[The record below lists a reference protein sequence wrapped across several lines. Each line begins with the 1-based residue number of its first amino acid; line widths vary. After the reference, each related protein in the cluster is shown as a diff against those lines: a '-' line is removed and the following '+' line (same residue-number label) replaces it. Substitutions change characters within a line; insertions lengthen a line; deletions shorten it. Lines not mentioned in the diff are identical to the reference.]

1 MIRLLR
7 FRNATVM
14 AWKNGQG
21 ETREIC
27 KQGDSL
33 EDYDWRISVAT
44 IHQSGPFSR
53 FDHYLRN
60 ISVLEGGGMHLD
72 IDGQPGALILPFQAV
87 AFDGSSQVYCRVNE
101 GPLLDFNV
109 IYRSG
114 GFKVTVD
121 WNNGADWHYEG
132 GTRLLLNA
140 GAKATVRS
148 GKEQFLLDR
157 YDCLLTEDKELL
169 SLSDNPGVS
178 FARVTL
184 LTIGNQQ

>member
-1 MIRLLR
+1 MTRLLC
-7 FRNATVM
+7 FRDATVM
-14 AWKNGQG
+14 PWKNGQG
-21 ETREIC
+21 ETREIW
-27 KQGDSL
+27 KQGDSI

-44 IHQSGPFSR
+44 IHQSGRFSR

-72 IDGQPGALILPFQAV
+72 IDDQPGALILPFQAV
-87 AFDGSSQVYCRVNE
+87 EFDGSSHVYCRVNE

-109 IYRSG
+109 IYRAG
-114 GFKVTVD
+114 CFKVTVD
-121 WNNGADWHYEG
+121 WNDGADWHYEG

-140 GAKATVRS
+140 SAKATVRS

-157 YDCLLTEDKELL
+157 YDCLLTDDKDIL
-169 SLSDNPGVS
+169 SLSDSPDAS

-184 LTIGNQQ
+184 LAIGS